1 MRSSKKIPD
10 LINSF
15 RIGLDKDKYDS
26 LNIYFQDESRF
37 GLMTKQKRVLV
48 SKGVE
53 PVGKYQ
59 YSYKWLWLWGSFSP
73 LTGNTFYWE
82 TSNVGNDIFEAYL
95 KALSDQ
101 NPRELKLL
109 VIDNAGFHACQSIEV
124 PENIRLIRIPA
135 YAPELNP
142 AEKIWQWM
150 KDKVSMKFFSEIS
163 DLQEKITM
171 MVNELNPDLI
181 KSITGYPIYTNFF
194 CE

>member
-1 MRSSKKIPD
+1 LRSSKKLPD
-10 LINSF
+10 LIDSF
-15 RIGLDKDKYDS
+15 RIGLNKNKYDS

-59 YSYKWLWLWGSFSP
+59 HSYKWLWLWGSFSP
-73 LTGNTFYWE
+73 LTGDTFYWK

-95 KALSDQ
+95 KDLSDQ

-142 AEKIWQWM
+142 AEKVWQ
-150 KDKVSMKFFSEIS
+150 
-163 DLQEKITM
+163 
-171 MVNELNPDLI
+171 
-181 KSITGYPIYTNFF
+181 
-194 CE
+194 